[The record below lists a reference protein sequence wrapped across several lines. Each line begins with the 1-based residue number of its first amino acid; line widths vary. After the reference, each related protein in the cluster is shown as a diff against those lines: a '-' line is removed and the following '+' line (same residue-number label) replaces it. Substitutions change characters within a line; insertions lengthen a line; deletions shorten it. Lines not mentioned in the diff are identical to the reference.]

1 MLGNLVKLYVKE
13 NERSAG
19 MNMRDERTIKLLEF
33 NRSNAWILLS
43 NGLVTITLGYSV
55 VWEYLSLAE

>member
-1 MLGNLVKLYVKE
+1 MLGNLLKLYVKE

-19 MNMRDERTIKLLEF
+19 MNMRDERIIKLLEF